1 MDSNDPDLDSILNA
15 FESNLHAIIE
25 PWTLDKNAALVSN
38 LYSNALDPQMVRE
51 CYNEAPWKSQGGHGD
66 A

>member
-25 PWTLDKNAALVSN
+25 PGTLDKNAALVSN

-51 CYNEAPWKSQGGHGD
+51 CYNEAP
-66 A
+66 